1 MSNPAI
7 GQQGV
12 AVPSTVPLAR
22 DDAQGTENFIM
33 GLPPRARKAG
43 RATEAAHSHG
53 APGSGNKT
61 LHYVAL
67 IFLALVCLAPIWIMI
82 STSFKNGVVV
92 QRAEPLWFFFV
103 PTLDNYSYIFDR
115 GRFDRYL
122 VNSLIVGVF
131 STLLTLLVGGLC
143 AYALARTEFWGRRA
157 VANGT
162 LLIRMVPPAVLAIPA
177 FAIVT
182 AIVVPRDWSTTK
194 DLATLIILYTALNL
208 PFAIWLLFGFY
219 KQVPVELEEAAVVDG
234 ASPLQVFFRV
244 LLPIMKSGYAV
255 AGIFTFRIAW
265 NEFILAL
272 LLTNRNTRT
281 LPVATST
288 FITDTGVEWGR
299 IMAMGTLIVIPPL
312 LFTFFAA
319 RQIIAGMTAGAV
331 KG

>member
-1 MSNPAI
+1 MSSANAPTAT
-7 GQQGV
+7 GGPV
-12 AVPSTVPLAR
+12 AREDIA
-22 DDAQGTENFIM
+22 GTENLIM
-33 GLPPRARKAG
+33 GLPPRAPKVPASGARP
-43 RATEAAHSHG
+43 TVAAHSQG
-53 APGSGNKT
+53 APGGSKW

-67 IFLALVCLAPIWIMI
+67 IFLALVCLAPIWIMV
-82 STSFKNGVVV
+82 STSFKNDVVV
-92 QRAEPLWFFFV
+92 QQAEPLWFFFF
-103 PTLDNYSYIFDR
+103 PTLDNYAYIFDR
-115 GRFDRYL
+115 GKFDRYL
-122 VNSLIVGVF
+122 TNSLIVAVA
-131 STLLTLLVGGLC
+131 STLITLFVGGLC
-143 AYALARTEFWGRRA
+143 AYALARMEFWGRRG

-182 AIVVPRDWSTTK
+182 AIVVPRDWATTK
-194 DLATLIILYTALNL
+194 QLTTLIVLYTALNL

-234 ASPLQVFFRV
+234 ATPLQVFFRV
-244 LLPIMKSGYAV
+244 LFPVMKSGYAV

-288 FITDTGVEWGR
+288 FLTDTGVEWGR